1 MDMYDHNPAKPVEVE
16 TASLFDTSAID
27 SPISIWG
34 PYTKN
39 PVKNINEYSFFIRTT
54 SFTIF
59 ELMEYLGFNKR
70 VIVIDYNGTI
80 LEKSLWKEIILQNK
94 DCLEILSIAGGG

>member
-1 MDMYDHNPAKPVEVE
+1 MEQTIKKVLKINGFDY
-16 TASLFDTSAID
+16 LF
-27 SPISIWG
+27 
-34 PYTKN
+34 
-39 PVKNINEYSFFIRTT
+39 TT